1 VQTPQT
7 SAASGAG
14 ASISGPAPRPTSNL
28 DLVNAYYYFA
38 HSADQ
43 AGYYFTT
50 PSRRW
55 RCAILPH
62 SKAGCQPGSA
72 NAAIGISGAPTSV
85 PDAQG
90 DSNAP
95 NAILVDRT
103 GDAQFA
109 RLGQSEFALVPGPAN
124 VLPFNKVLAA
134 AGFRCNVQES
144 SGVSCLNESTGKGFT
159 FSTDGYAL
167 QYTDLPG

>member
-7 SAASGAG
+7 SAAAGAG
-14 ASISGPAPRPTSNL
+14 VSTSGPAPRRTSNL

-43 AGYYFTT
+43 PGYYFTT
-50 PSRRW
+50 SSGRW

-62 SKAGCQPGSA
+62 SKAGCQGSA
-72 NAAIGISGAPTSV
+72 NAAIGISGAPRSV

-109 RLGQSEFALVPGPAN
+109 RLGQPQFALVPGPAN

-159 FSTDGYAL
+159 FSTDGYTL